1 MLKIYRHRP
10 ISIEWSVFRSR
21 GVLED
26 FRDSKLYV
34 WLCGASDRY
43 QIAVDVAN
51 PLVVRVPADL
61 PVGDY
66 SLVLMWSKHNY
77 QTLIRNGKMVDDAL
91 CKTQIDGVFALVDVG
106 ESSEVANLNT
116 VQLRCSSLT
125 GVYGYDGL
133 DAYQIAVIRG
143 FVGSESEW
151 LKSQRYVKVLDQEG
165 DSVTETMSQRATTDA
180 LEKIRSALSV
190 MGDKLGEALIDSAK
204 LVSDGDK
211 YYFVIRFA
219 DGEKEPLNIDFSA
232 LVDAYDGANLNL
244 SGRYSET
251 SAGVPSAGKSVDA
264 VVKYLNQAV
273 VTAQAA
279 ANTAKSNA
287 AIAQDAAKEA
297 GDMASANAKA
307 ISDLQSSVLIVT
319 ETANNAIKSVKG
331 GTATGSP
338 ITIKAETTAAKAV
351 TVTATVKTV
360 AIHEAT
366 ADADGLATA
375 KGVQDYIQAGAMA
388 GYTTKDEHTALKK
401 EVTANTTAISKLGE
415 TYLTAAVASET
426 EYDEWDAIVAAAN

>member
-43 QIAVDVAN
+43 PIAVDVAN
-51 PLVVRVPADL
+51 PLAVRVPADL

-66 SLVLMWSKHNY
+66 SLVLMWSKQNY

-91 CKTQIDGVFALVDVG
+91 CKTRLDGIFALVDVG
-106 ESSEVANLNT
+106 ESPEVANLNT

-125 GVYGYDGL
+125 EVYGYDGL

-143 FVGSESEW
+143 FAGSESEW
-151 LKSQRYVKVLDQEG
+151 LKSQRHVKVLDQEG
-165 DSVTETMSQRATTDA
+165 DSMTETMSQRATTDA
-180 LEKIRSALSV
+180 LEKIRSALSA
-190 MGDKLGEALIDSAK
+190 MSDKLGGALVDSAV
-204 LVSDGDK
+204 LVSDNDK
-211 YYFVIRFA
+211 YYIVIRFA
-219 DGEKEPLNIDFSA
+219 DGEKEPLKIDVSA
-232 LVDAYDGANLNL
+232 LRDAYDGANLSL
-244 SGRYSET
+244 SVHYAET
-251 SAGVPSAGKSVDA
+251 SAGVPSAGKSIDA

-279 ANTAKSNA
+279 ANTANGNA
-287 AIAQDAAKEA
+287 AIAQDAAKSA
-297 GDMASANAKA
+297 GDRASANAKA
-307 ISDLQSSVLIVT
+307 ITDLQSSVLAVT
-319 ETANNAIKSVKG
+319 EAANNAIKSVKG

-338 ITIKAETTAAKAV
+338 IIVKAETTAAKAV

-360 AIHEAT
+360 PVAEAT

-388 GYTTKDEHTALKK
+388 GYTTKKEHNALKEK
-401 EVTANTTAISKLGE
+401 VTANTAAISKFGE
-415 TYLTAAVASET
+415 TYLTATVASEV
-426 EYDEWDAIVAAAN
+426 EYGEWETIVAAN

>member
-43 QIAVDVAN
+43 PIAVDVAN
-51 PLVVRVPADL
+51 PLAVRVPADL

-66 SLVLMWSKHNY
+66 SLVLMWSKQNY

-91 CKTQIDGVFALVDVG
+91 CKTRLDGIFALVDVG
-106 ESSEVANLNT
+106 ESPEVANLNT

-125 GVYGYDGL
+125 EVYGYDGL
-133 DAYQIAVIRG
+133 DAYQIAVVRG
-143 FVGSESEW
+143 FAGSESEW
-151 LKSQRYVKVLDQEG
+151 LKSQRHVKVLDQEG
-165 DSVTETMSQRATTDA
+165 DSMTETMSQRATTDA
-180 LEKIRSALSV
+180 LEKIRSALST
-190 MGDKLGEALIDSAK
+190 MSDKLGGALVDGAA
-204 LVSDGDK
+204 LVSDNDK
-211 YYFVIRFA
+211 YYIVIRFA
-219 DGEKEPLNIDFSA
+219 DGEKEPLKIDVSA
-232 LVDAYDGANLNL
+232 LRDAYDGANLNL
-244 SGRYSET
+244 SVHYAET
-251 SAGVPSAGKSVDA
+251 SAGVPSAGKSIDA

-279 ANTAKSNA
+279 ANTANGNA
-287 AIAQDAAKEA
+287 VIAQDAAKSA
-297 GDMASANAKA
+297 GDRASANAKA
-307 ISDLQSSVLIVT
+307 INDLQSSVLAVT

-331 GTATGSP
+331 GTATDSP
-338 ITIKAETTAAKAV
+338 ITVKAETTAAKAV

-360 AIHEAT
+360 PVADAT

-375 KGVQDYIQAGAMA
+375 KGVQDYVQAGFS
-388 GYTTKDEHTALKK
+388 GYTTKQDHTALEEK
-401 EVTANTTAISKLGE
+401 VTANTIAISELGE
-415 TYLTAAVASET
+415 TYLTAIAASEV
-426 EYDEWDAIVAAAN
+426 EYDEWETIVAATN

>member
-34 WLCGASDRY
+34 WLCGVSDRY
-43 QIAVDVAN
+43 PIAVDVAN
-51 PLVVRVPADL
+51 PLAVRVPADL

-66 SLVLMWSKHNY
+66 SLVLMWSKQNY

-91 CKTQIDGVFALVDVG
+91 CKTRLDGIFALVDVG
-106 ESSEVANLNT
+106 ESPEVANLNT

-125 GVYGYDGL
+125 EVYGYDGL

-143 FVGSESEW
+143 FAGSESEW
-151 LKSQRYVKVLDQEG
+151 LKSQRHVKVLDQEG
-165 DSVTETMSQRATTDA
+165 DSMTETMSQRATTDA
-180 LEKIRSALSV
+180 LEKIRSALSA
-190 MGDKLGEALIDSAK
+190 MSDKLGGALVDSAV
-204 LVSDGDK
+204 LVSDNDK
-211 YYFVIRFA
+211 YYIVIRFA
-219 DGEKEPLNIDFSA
+219 DGEKEPLKIDVSA
-232 LVDAYDGANLNL
+232 LRDAYDGANLSL
-244 SGRYSET
+244 SVHYAET
-251 SAGVPSAGKSVDA
+251 SAGVPSAGKSIDA

-279 ANTAKSNA
+279 ANTANGNA
-287 AIAQDAAKEA
+287 AIAQAAAKSA
-297 GDMASANAKA
+297 GDRASANAKA
-307 ISDLQSSVLIVT
+307 ITDLQSSVLAVT
-319 ETANNAIKSVKG
+319 EAANNAIKSVKG

-338 ITIKAETTAAKAV
+338 IIVKAETTAAKAV

-360 AIHEAT
+360 PVAEAT

-388 GYTTKDEHTALKK
+388 GYTTKKEHNALKEK
-401 EVTANTTAISKLGE
+401 VTANTAAISKFGE
-415 TYLTAAVASET
+415 TYLTATVASEV
-426 EYDEWDAIVAAAN
+426 EYGEWETIVAATN

>member
-43 QIAVDVAN
+43 PIAVDVAN
-51 PLVVRVPADL
+51 PLVVSVPADL

-66 SLVLMWSKHNY
+66 SLVLMWSKQNY

-91 CKTQIDGVFALVDVG
+91 CKTRLDGIFALVDVG
-106 ESSEVANLNT
+106 ESPEVANLNT

-125 GVYGYDGL
+125 EVYGYDGL

-151 LKSQRYVKVLDQEG
+151 LKSQRHVKVLDQEG

-190 MGDKLGEALIDSAK
+190 MGDKLGKALIDSAK

-219 DGEKEPLNIDFSA
+219 DGEKEPLSIDFSA

-251 SAGVPSAGKSVDA
+251 SAGFPSAGKSIDA

-279 ANTAKSNA
+279 ANAANGNA
-287 AIAQDAAKEA
+287 VIAQDAAKSA
-297 GDMASANAKA
+297 GDRASANAKA
-307 ISDLQSSVLIVT
+307 ITDLQSSVLVVT

-331 GTATGSP
+331 GTATNSF
-338 ITIKAETTAAKAV
+338 ITVKADTTTAKDV
-351 TVTATVKTV
+351 TVTATAKTL

-366 ADADGLATA
+366 LENDGLATA
-375 KGVQDYIQAGAMA
+375 KAVQDYIQAGAMA
-388 GYTTKDEHTALKK
+388 GYTTKEEYNALKDK
-401 EVTANTTAISKLGE
+401 VNANTTAISELGE
-415 TYLTAAVASET
+415 TYLTAIAASEV
-426 EYDEWDAIVAAAN
+426 EYDEWETIVAATN

>member
-43 QIAVDVAN
+43 PIAVDVAN
-51 PLVVRVPADL
+51 PLAVRVPADL

-66 SLVLMWSKHNY
+66 SLVLMWSKQNY

-91 CKTQIDGVFALVDVG
+91 CKTKIDGVFALVDVG
-106 ESSEVANLNT
+106 ESPEVANLNT

-125 GVYGYDGL
+125 EVYGYDGL
-133 DAYQIAVIRG
+133 DAYQIAVVRG
-143 FVGSESEW
+143 FAGSESEW
-151 LKSQRYVKVLDQEG
+151 LKSQRHVKVLDQEG
-165 DSVTETMSQRATTDA
+165 DSMTETMSQRATTDA

-219 DGEKEPLNIDFSA
+219 DGEKEPLSIDFSA
-232 LVDAYDGANLNL
+232 LVDAYDGANLSL
-244 SGRYSET
+244 SVHYAET
-251 SAGVPSAGKSVDA
+251 SAGVPSAGKSIDA

-279 ANTAKSNA
+279 ANTANGNA
-287 AIAQDAAKEA
+287 VIAQDAAKSA
-297 GDMASANAKA
+297 GDRASANAKA
-307 ISDLQSSVLIVT
+307 ITDLQSSVLAVT

-338 ITIKAETTAAKAV
+338 IFVKAETTAAKAV

-360 AIHEAT
+360 PVAEAT

-375 KGVQDYIQAGAMA
+375 KGVQDYVKAGLS
-388 GYTTKDEHTALKK
+388 GYTTKQDHTALENK
-401 EVTANTTAISKLGE
+401 VTANTTAISELGE
-415 TYLTAAVASET
+415 TSLTATVASET

>member
-43 QIAVDVAN
+43 PIAVDVAN
-51 PLVVRVPADL
+51 PLAVRVPADL

-66 SLVLMWSKHNY
+66 SLVLMWSKQNY
-77 QTLIRNGKMVDDAL
+77 QTLIRNGKMVDEAL
-91 CKTQIDGVFALVDVG
+91 CKTKIDGVFALVDVG
-106 ESSEVANLNT
+106 ESPEVANLNT

-125 GVYGYDGL
+125 EVYGYDGL
-133 DAYQIAVIRG
+133 DAYQIAVVRG
-143 FVGSESEW
+143 FAGSESEW
-151 LKSQRYVKVLDQEG
+151 LKSQRHVKVLDQEG
-165 DSVTETMSQRATTDA
+165 DSMTETMSQRATTDA
-180 LEKIRSALSV
+180 LKKIRSALSA
-190 MGDKLGEALIDSAK
+190 MSDKLGGALVDSAV
-204 LVSDGDK
+204 LVSDNDK
-211 YYFVIRFA
+211 YYIVIRFA
-219 DGEKEPLNIDFSA
+219 DGEKEPLKIDVSA
-232 LVDAYDGANLNL
+232 LRDAYDGANLNL
-244 SGRYSET
+244 SVHYAET
-251 SAGVPSAGKSVDA
+251 SAGVPSAGKSIDA

-279 ANTAKSNA
+279 ANTANGNA
-287 AIAQDAAKEA
+287 VIAQDAAKSA
-297 GDMASANAKA
+297 GDRASANAKA
-307 ISDLQSSVLIVT
+307 INDLQSSVLEVT
-319 ETANNAIKSVKG
+319 EAANNAIKNVKG
-331 GTATGSP
+331 GTATDSF

-351 TVTATVKTV
+351 TVTATVKTI

-388 GYTTKDEHTALKK
+388 GYTTKEEHTALEEK
-401 EVTANTTAISKLGE
+401 VTANTTALSKLGE
-415 TYLTAAVASET
+415 TYLTAIAASEV
-426 EYDEWDAIVAAAN
+426 EYDEWETIVAAN

>member
-43 QIAVDVAN
+43 PIAVDVAN
-51 PLVVRVPADL
+51 PLAVRVPADL

-66 SLVLMWSKHNY
+66 SLVLMWSKQNY

-91 CKTQIDGVFALVDVG
+91 CKTRLDGIFALVDVG
-106 ESSEVANLNT
+106 ESPEVANLNT

-125 GVYGYDGL
+125 EVYGYDGL

-143 FVGSESEW
+143 FAGSESEW
-151 LKSQRYVKVLDQEG
+151 LKSQRHVKVLDQEG
-165 DSVTETMSQRATTDA
+165 DSMTETMSQRATTDA
-180 LEKIRSALSV
+180 LEKIRSALSA
-190 MGDKLGEALIDSAK
+190 MSDKLGGALVDSAV
-204 LVSDGDK
+204 LVSDNDK
-211 YYFVIRFA
+211 YYIVIRFA
-219 DGEKEPLNIDFSA
+219 DGEKEPLKIDVSA
-232 LVDAYDGANLNL
+232 LRDAYDGANLSL
-244 SGRYSET
+244 SVHYAET
-251 SAGVPSAGKSVDA
+251 SAGVPSAGKSIDA

-279 ANTAKSNA
+279 ANTANGNA
-287 AIAQDAAKEA
+287 AIAQDAAKSA
-297 GDMASANAKA
+297 GDRASANAKA
-307 ISDLQSSVLIVT
+307 ITDLQSSVLAVT
-319 ETANNAIKSVKG
+319 EAANNAIKSVKG

-338 ITIKAETTAAKAV
+338 IIVKAETTAAKAV

-360 AIHEAT
+360 PVAEAT

-388 GYTTKDEHTALKK
+388 GYTTKKEHNALKEK
-401 EVTANTTAISKLGE
+401 VTANTAAISKFGE
-415 TYLTAAVASET
+415 TYLTATVASEV
-426 EYDEWDAIVAAAN
+426 EYGEWETIVAAAN

>member
-43 QIAVDVAN
+43 PIAVDVAN
-51 PLVVRVPADL
+51 PLAVRVPADL

-66 SLVLMWSKHNY
+66 SLVLMWSKQNY

-91 CKTQIDGVFALVDVG
+91 CKTSLDGIFTLVDVG
-106 ESSEVANLNT
+106 ESPEVANLNT

-125 GVYGYDGL
+125 EVYGYDGL
-133 DAYQIAVIRG
+133 DAYQIAVVRG
-143 FVGSESEW
+143 FAGSESEW
-151 LKSQRYVKVLDQEG
+151 LKSQRHVKVLDQEG
-165 DSVTETMSQRATTDA
+165 DSMTETMSQRATTDA

-219 DGEKEPLNIDFSA
+219 DGEKEPLKIDVSA
-232 LVDAYDGANLNL
+232 LRDAYDGANLNL
-244 SGRYSET
+244 SVHYAET
-251 SAGVPSAGKSVDA
+251 SAGVPSAGKSIDA

-279 ANTAKSNA
+279 ANTANGNA
-287 AIAQDAAKEA
+287 VIAQDAAKSA
-297 GDMASANAKA
+297 GDRASANAKA
-307 ISDLQSSVLIVT
+307 INDLQSSVLAVT
-319 ETANNAIKSVKG
+319 EAANNAIKNVKG
-331 GTATGSP
+331 GTATDSP
-338 ITIKAETTAAKAV
+338 IIVKAETTAAKAV

-360 AIHEAT
+360 PVAEAT

-375 KGVQDYIQAGAMA
+375 KGVQDYVKAGLS
-388 GYTTKDEHTALKK
+388 GYTTKQDHTALEDK
-401 EVTANTTAISKLGE
+401 VTANTTAISELGE
-415 TYLTAAVASET
+415 TYLTAIAASEV
-426 EYDEWDAIVAAAN
+426 EYDEWETIVAAN

>member
-43 QIAVDVAN
+43 PIAVDVAN
-51 PLVVRVPADL
+51 PLAVRVPADL

-66 SLVLMWSKHNY
+66 SLVLMWSKQNY

-91 CKTQIDGVFALVDVG
+91 CKTKIDGVFALVDVG
-106 ESSEVANLNT
+106 ESPEVANLNT

-125 GVYGYDGL
+125 EVYGYDGL
-133 DAYQIAVIRG
+133 DAYQIAVVRG
-143 FVGSESEW
+143 FAGSESEW
-151 LKSQRYVKVLDQEG
+151 LKSQRHVKVLDQEG
-165 DSVTETMSQRATTDA
+165 DSMTETMSQRATTDA
-180 LEKIRSALSV
+180 LKKIRSALSA
-190 MGDKLGEALIDSAK
+190 MSDKLGGALVDSAV
-204 LVSDGDK
+204 LVSDNDK
-211 YYFVIRFA
+211 YYIVIRFA
-219 DGEKEPLNIDFSA
+219 DGEKEPLKIDVSA
-232 LVDAYDGANLNL
+232 LRDAYDGANLNL
-244 SGRYSET
+244 SVHYAET
-251 SAGVPSAGKSVDA
+251 SAGVPSAGKSIDA

-279 ANTAKSNA
+279 ANTANGNA
-287 AIAQDAAKEA
+287 VIAQDAAKIA
-297 GDMASANAKA
+297 GDRASANAKA
-307 ISDLQSSVLIVT
+307 INDLQSSVLEVT
-319 ETANNAIKSVKG
+319 EAANNAIKNVKG

-338 ITIKAETTAAKAV
+338 IIVKAETTAAKAV

-360 AIHEAT
+360 PVAEAT

-375 KGVQDYIQAGAMA
+375 KGVQDFVKAGLS
-388 GYTTKDEHTALKK
+388 GYTTKQDHTALEDK
-401 EVTANTTAISKLGE
+401 VTANAKAISELGE
-415 TYLTAAVASET
+415 TYLTAIAASEV
-426 EYDEWDAIVAAAN
+426 EYDEWETIVAATN

>member
-43 QIAVDVAN
+43 PIAVDVAN
-51 PLVVRVPADL
+51 PLAVRVPADL

-66 SLVLMWSKHNY
+66 SLVVMWSKQNY

-91 CKTQIDGVFALVDVG
+91 CKTRLDGIFALVDVG
-106 ESSEVANLNT
+106 ESPEVANLNT

-125 GVYGYDGL
+125 EVYGYDGL

-143 FVGSESEW
+143 FAGSESEW
-151 LKSQRYVKVLDQEG
+151 LKSQRHVKVLDQEG
-165 DSVTETMSQRATTDA
+165 DSMTETMSQRATTDA
-180 LEKIRSALSV
+180 LKKIRSALSA
-190 MGDKLGEALIDSAK
+190 MSDKLGGALVDSAV
-204 LVSDGDK
+204 LVSDNDN
-211 YYFVIRFA
+211 YYILIRFA
-219 DGEKEPLNIDFSA
+219 DGEKEPLKIDVSA
-232 LVDAYDGANLNL
+232 LRDAYDGANLSL
-244 SGRYSET
+244 SVHYAET
-251 SAGVPSAGKSVDA
+251 SAGVPSAGKSIDA

-279 ANTAKSNA
+279 ANTANGNA
-287 AIAQDAAKEA
+287 VIAQDAAKSA
-297 GDMASANAKA
+297 GDRASANAKA
-307 ISDLQSSVLIVT
+307 ITDLRSSVLAVT
-319 ETANNAIKSVKG
+319 EAANNAIKSVKG
-331 GTATGSP
+331 GTATDSP
-338 ITIKAETTAAKAV
+338 ITVKAETTAAKAV

-360 AIHEAT
+360 PVAEAT

-375 KGVQDYIQAGAMA
+375 KGVQDYVKAGLG
-388 GYTTKDEHTALKK
+388 GYTTKQDHTALEEK
-401 EVTANTTAISKLGE
+401 VTANTIAISELGE
-415 TYLTAAVASET
+415 TYLTATVASET

>member
-43 QIAVDVAN
+43 PIAVDVAN
-51 PLVVRVPADL
+51 PLAVRVPADL

-66 SLVLMWSKHNY
+66 SLVLMWSKQNY

-91 CKTQIDGVFALVDVG
+91 CKTKIDGVFALVDVG
-106 ESSEVANLNT
+106 ESPEVANLNT

-125 GVYGYDGL
+125 EVYGYDGL
-133 DAYQIAVIRG
+133 DAYQIAVVRG
-143 FVGSESEW
+143 FAGSESEW
-151 LKSQRYVKVLDQEG
+151 LKSQRHVKVLDQEG
-165 DSVTETMSQRATTDA
+165 DSMIETMSQRATTDA
-180 LEKIRSALSV
+180 LKKIRSALSA
-190 MGDKLGEALIDSAK
+190 MSDKLGGALVDSAV
-204 LVSDGDK
+204 LVPDNDK
-211 YYFVIRFA
+211 YYIVIRFA
-219 DGEKEPLNIDFSA
+219 DGEKEPLKIDVSA
-232 LVDAYDGANLNL
+232 LRDAYDGANLNL
-244 SGRYSET
+244 SVHYVET
-251 SAGVPSAGKSVDA
+251 SAGVPSAGKSIDA

-279 ANTAKSNA
+279 ANTANGNA
-287 AIAQDAAKEA
+287 VIAQAAAKSA
-297 GDMASANAKA
+297 GDRASANAKA
-307 ISDLQSSVLIVT
+307 INDLQSSVLAVA
-319 ETANNAIKSVKG
+319 EAANNAIKNVKG

-338 ITIKAETTAAKAV
+338 IIVKAETTAAKAV

-360 AIHEAT
+360 PVAEAT

-375 KGVQDYIQAGAMA
+375 KGVQDYVKAGLS
-388 GYTTKDEHTALKK
+388 GYTTKQDHTALENK
-401 EVTANTTAISKLGE
+401 VNANAKAISKLDE
-415 TYLTAAVASET
+415 TYLTATVASET
-426 EYDEWDAIVAAAN
+426 EYDEWDAIVAATN

>member
-26 FRDSKLYV
+26 FRDSKLDV

-43 QIAVDVAN
+43 PIAVDVAN
-51 PLVVRVPADL
+51 PLAVRVPADL

-66 SLVLMWSKHNY
+66 SLVLMWSKQNY

-91 CKTQIDGVFALVDVG
+91 CKTSLDGIFTLVDVG
-106 ESSEVANLNT
+106 ESPEVANLNT

-125 GVYGYDGL
+125 EVYGYDGL
-133 DAYQIAVIRG
+133 DAYQIAVVRG
-143 FVGSESEW
+143 FAGSESEW
-151 LKSQRYVKVLDQEG
+151 LKSQRHVKVLDQEG
-165 DSVTETMSQRATTDA
+165 DSMTETMSQRATTDA

-219 DGEKEPLNIDFSA
+219 DGEKEPLKIDVSA
-232 LVDAYDGANLNL
+232 LRDAYDGANLNL
-244 SGRYSET
+244 SVHYAET
-251 SAGVPSAGKSVDA
+251 SAGVPSAGKSIDA

-279 ANTAKSNA
+279 ANTANGNA
-287 AIAQDAAKEA
+287 VIAQDAAKSA
-297 GDMASANAKA
+297 GDRASANAKA
-307 ISDLQSSVLIVT
+307 INDLQSSVLAVT
-319 ETANNAIKSVKG
+319 EAANNAIKNVKG
-331 GTATGSP
+331 GTATDSP
-338 ITIKAETTAAKAV
+338 IIVKAETTTAKAV

-366 ADADGLATA
+366 TDADGLATA

-388 GYTTKDEHTALKK
+388 GYTTKEEHTALEKK
-401 EVTANTTAISKLGE
+401 VTANTTAISELGE
-415 TYLTAAVASET
+415 TYLTAIAASEV
-426 EYDEWDAIVAAAN
+426 EYDEWETIVAAN

>member
-51 PLVVRVPADL
+51 PLAVRVPADL

-66 SLVLMWSKHNY
+66 SLVLMWSKQNY

-91 CKTQIDGVFALVDVG
+91 CKTRLDGIFALVDVG
-106 ESSEVANLNT
+106 ESPEVANLNT

-125 GVYGYDGL
+125 EVYGYDGL
-133 DAYQIAVIRG
+133 DAYQIAVVRG
-143 FVGSESEW
+143 FAGSESEW

-165 DSVTETMSQRATTDA
+165 DSMTETMSQRATTDA

-219 DGEKEPLNIDFSA
+219 DGEKEPLSIDFSA
-232 LVDAYDGANLNL
+232 LVDAYDGANLSL
-244 SGRYSET
+244 SVHYAET
-251 SAGVPSAGKSVDA
+251 SAGVPSAGKSIDA

-279 ANTAKSNA
+279 ANTANSNA
-287 AIAQDAAKEA
+287 VIAQDAAKSA
-297 GDMASANAKA
+297 GDRASANAKA
-307 ISDLQSSVLIVT
+307 ITDLQSSVLAVT

-338 ITIKAETTAAKAV
+338 IIVKAETTAAKAV

-360 AIHEAT
+360 PVAEAT

-375 KGVQDYIQAGAMA
+375 KGVQDYVQAGWS
-388 GYTTKDEHTALKK
+388 GYTTKKDHTALEEK
-401 EVTANTTAISKLGE
+401 VNANAKAISELGE
-415 TYLTAAVASET
+415 TYLTAIVASET
-426 EYDEWDAIVAAAN
+426 EYEEWDAIVAATN

>member
-106 ESSEVANLNT
+106 ESPEVANLNT

-125 GVYGYDGL
+125 EVYGYDGL

-180 LEKIRSALSV
+180 LKKIRSALSV
-190 MGDKLGEALIDSAK
+190 MGDKLGGALVDSAV
-204 LVSDGDK
+204 LVSDNDN
-211 YYFVIRFA
+211 YYILIRFA
-219 DGEKEPLNIDFSA
+219 DGEKEPLKIDVSA

-244 SGRYSET
+244 SVHYAET
-251 SAGVPSAGKSVDA
+251 SAGVPSAGKSIDA

-279 ANTAKSNA
+279 ANTANGNA
-287 AIAQDAAKEA
+287 VIAQDAAKSA
-297 GDMASANAKA
+297 GDRASANAKA
-307 ISDLQSSVLIVT
+307 ITDLQSSVLTLT
-319 ETANNAIKSVKG
+319 ETANNAIKSVEG
-331 GTATGSP
+331 GTATNSF
-338 ITIKAETTAAKAV
+338 ITVKADTTTAKDV
-351 TVTATVKTV
+351 TVTATVKTI

-375 KGVQDYIQAGAMA
+375 LGVQNYIRAGAMA
-388 GYTTKDEHTALKK
+388 NYTTKDEHNALEEK
-401 EVTANTTAISKLGE
+401 VTANTAAISKFGE
-415 TYLTAAVASET
+415 TYLTATVASET
-426 EYDEWDAIVAAAN
+426 EYDEWETIVAATN

>member
-43 QIAVDVAN
+43 PIAVDVAN

-66 SLVLMWSKHNY
+66 SLVLMWSKQNY

-91 CKTQIDGVFALVDVG
+91 CKTRFDGIFALVDVG
-106 ESSEVANLNT
+106 ESPEVANLNT

-125 GVYGYDGL
+125 EVYGYDGL
-133 DAYQIAVIRG
+133 DAYQIAVVRG
-143 FVGSESEW
+143 FEGSESEW
-151 LKSQRYVKVLDQEG
+151 LKSQRHVKVLDQEG

-190 MGDKLGEALIDSAK
+190 MGDKLGEALVDSAV

-219 DGEKEPLNIDFSA
+219 DGEKEPLKIDVSA
-232 LVDAYDGANLNL
+232 LKDAYDGANLNL
-244 SGRYSET
+244 SVRYAET
-251 SAGVPSAGKSVDA
+251 SAGVPSAGKSIDA

-279 ANTAKSNA
+279 ANAANGNA
-287 AIAQDAAKEA
+287 VIAQDAAKSA
-297 GDMASANAKA
+297 GDRASANAKA
-307 ISDLQSSVLIVT
+307 ITDLQSSVLVVT

-331 GTATGSP
+331 GTATDSF

-351 TVTATVKTV
+351 TVTATVKTI
-360 AIHEAT
+360 AIHEAILEN
-366 ADADGLATA
+366 DGLATA

-388 GYTTKDEHTALKK
+388 GYTTKEEHNALKR
-401 EVTANTTAISKLGE
+401 EVNANTTAISELGE
-415 TYLTAAVASET
+415 TYLTAIAASEV
-426 EYDEWDAIVAAAN
+426 EYDEWETIVAATN

>member
-43 QIAVDVAN
+43 PIAVDVAN
-51 PLVVRVPADL
+51 PLAVRVPADL

-66 SLVLMWSKHNY
+66 SLVLMWSKQNY

-106 ESSEVANLNT
+106 ESPEVANLNT

-125 GVYGYDGL
+125 EVYGYDGL
-133 DAYQIAVIRG
+133 DAYQIAVVRG
-143 FVGSESEW
+143 FAGSESEW
-151 LKSQRYVKVLDQEG
+151 LKSQRHVKVLDQEG
-165 DSVTETMSQRATTDA
+165 DSMTETMSQRATTDA
-180 LEKIRSALSV
+180 LEKIRSELSA

-219 DGEKEPLNIDFSA
+219 DGEKEPLSIDFSA
-232 LVDAYDGANLNL
+232 LVDAYDGANLSL
-244 SGRYSET
+244 SVHYAET
-251 SAGVPSAGKSVDA
+251 SAGVPSAGKSIDA

-279 ANTAKSNA
+279 ANTANGNA
-287 AIAQDAAKEA
+287 VIAQDAAK
-297 GDMASANAKA
+297 
-307 ISDLQSSVLIVT
+307 
-319 ETANNAIKSVKG
+319 NAIKSVKG

-338 ITIKAETTAAKAV
+338 ITIKAETTTEKAV

-366 ADADGLATA
+366 LENDGLATA
-375 KGVQDYIQAGAMA
+375 MGVQNYIAAGAMA
-388 GYTTKDEHTALKK
+388 GYTTKEEHTALER
-401 EVTANTTAISKLGE
+401 EVKANTTAISELGE
-415 TYLTAAVASET
+415 TYLTAIAASKV